1 MNRIH
6 RVIEAR
12 INIQQNRTHT
22 DESNNL
28 GNVSFTCV
36 KHSIKIYSK
45 NQAVA
50 VLFDGYRFRSVG
62 AVAAVAA
69 VGNAVAVATYDKCE
83 KIAQIGNYDE

>member
-12 INIQQNRTHT
+12 INIQQQRTHT

-50 VLFDGYRFRSVG
+50 VLLDGYRFRSVG
-62 AVAAVAA
+62 AA